1 MPNLLSLEI
10 GNFRSFY
17 TSQTISFTV
26 PGPRHVTAL
35 YGPNSSGK
43 SNVINALAA
52 MQSCVFNSAKANW
65 TLPYDPFLL
74 NDDSAMAPTRFAVG
88 FEADGRVFFY
98 EFSYN
103 RSQIV
108 SETLQEQSANTKKK
122 RTIFSRDVNVGLNST
137 AAKNG
142 FGKRL
147 ASKTRP
153 ETLIV
158 TKGRED
164 NNAYS
169 NYVFDLFESLIIVS
183 DIAGEGSTPMYV
195 EMLRS
200 NPDLRERTVKLLRK
214 CDFAIRGIKIESVP
228 VPSEVLDAVPFP
240 PEVRREIEAR
250 GGTAFKT
257 IHAVRDSEKTV
268 VREVE
273 FDFWEQESVGTRK
286 FFEMAVPVIA
296 ALESGRTL
304 FIDEFGS
311 YIHQAL
317 ASSIVAMFK
326 DPSNED
332 ASLVAITHN
341 TAMMHGDLE
350 RDEIILVEKTMS
362 EESRIVPLA
371 EAGAKKEDAFEKRY
385 RAGYYGA
392 IPFIKE

>member
-1 MPNLLSLEI
+1 MFKLLSLEI
-10 GNFRSFY
+10 ENFRSFY
-17 TSQTISFTV
+17 TSQIISFAN
-26 PGPRHVTAL
+26 PSHRRVTAL

-43 SNVINALAA
+43 SNVINALAV

-65 TLPYDPFLL
+65 LLPYDPFLL
-74 NDDSAMAPTRFAVG
+74 KDGSASAPTKFAVS
-88 FEADGRVFFY
+88 FEADSHVFFY
-98 EFSYN
+98 EFAYN
-103 RSQIV
+103 RNQIV
-108 SETLQEQSANTKKK
+108 SEMLQEQSANSKKK
-122 RTIFSRDVNVGLNST
+122 RTVFSRNANVELNST

-164 NNAYS
+164 NNPYS
-169 NYVFDLFESLIIVS
+169 NYVFALFNSLIIVS
-183 DIAGEGSTPMYV
+183 DIAGEGNTPMYV

-200 NPDLRERTVKLLRK
+200 NSELRKKTVDLLQK

-240 PEVRREIEAR
+240 PEIRREIEAR

-268 VREVE
+268 IHEVE

-311 YIHQAL
+311 YIHQTL

-326 DPSNED
+326 DPSNKS

-350 RDEIILVEKTMS
+350 RDEIVLVEKTVA

-385 RAGYYGA
+385 RSGYYGA
-392 IPFIKE
+392 IPFVME